1 MDRERTVQVVLGEAE
16 RTGILRFVL
25 EGEGFDIIG
34 MASSDEELERV
45 LVGARPSV
53 IVLDGGISAAAAL
66 EARERATGASM
77 VVVWPAGVAA
87 VLAEERVDPHL
98 VIEELG
104 AAVRRASKRAEDRA
118 VPIRIPEFLE
128 AAPPIEERRVAPA
141 PANQGGTREPARPSR
156 TGSRVLV
163 AAATWIV
170 VLTALTTIAVAVPN
184 ALDLF
189 DEDRTPRRS
198 PSPAETRRPDD
209 RTVATG
215 SERPGE
221 TGRSARCEP
230 PRGADGRADRSR
242 DPEAPAVRANGCPQ
256 DRGSRAGGDRGQG
269 ESGKPDDPGSQGNK
283 GEAKG
288 NRGEAEGKEN
298 PSDGRFTDDEKH
310 ESGGEDKQGGAVT
323 GRVGDPGRSSE
334 ARSDRDPVTANGSGA
349 RG

>member
-45 LVGARPSV
+45 MVGARPSV

-104 AAVRRASKRAEDRA
+104 AAVRRASKRAEDRD

-141 PANQGGTREPARPSR
+141 PANQGGTREPPRPSR
-156 TGSRVLV
+156 AGSRVLV

-170 VLTALTTIAVAVPN
+170 ALTALTTIAVAVPN

-198 PSPAETRRPDD
+198 PSPAQTRRPDD
-209 RTVATG
+209 RTVATD
-215 SERPGE
+215 SERPRE
-221 TGRSARCEP
+221 TGRSERCEP
-230 PRGADGRADRSR
+230 PRGADGQADRAR

-256 DRGSRAGGDRGQG
+256 DRGSRTGGDRGPG
-269 ESGKPDDPGSQGNK
+269 ESGKPDDPGGQGNK

-298 PSDGRFTDDEKH
+298 PSDGRSADGEKH
-310 ESGGEDKQGGAVT
+310 ESGSDDKQGRADT
-323 GRVGDPGRSSE
+323 ERVGDPGRSGD
-334 ARSDRDPVTANGSGA
+334 ARSDRDQVTANGSGA
-349 RG
+349 PG

>member
-104 AAVRRASKRAEDRA
+104 AAVRRASKRAAGRN

-128 AAPPIEERRVAPA
+128 AALPVEECRVAPA

-163 AAATWIV
+163 AAGTWIV

-230 PRGADGRADRSR
+230 PRGADERADRSR
-242 DPEAPAVRANGCPQ
+242 DSEAAAVLANGCPQ

-269 ESGKPDDPGSQGNK
+269 ESGKPDDPGSQGNE

-310 ESGGEDKQGGAVT
+310 ESGGKDIQGGAVT